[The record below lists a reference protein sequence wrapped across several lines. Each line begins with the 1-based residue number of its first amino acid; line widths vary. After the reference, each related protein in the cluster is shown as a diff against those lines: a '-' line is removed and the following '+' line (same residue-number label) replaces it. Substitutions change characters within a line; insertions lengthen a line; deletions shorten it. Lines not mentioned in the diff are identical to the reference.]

1 MSPKAFRNLEHVCPN
16 YEHFCPNYEH
26 LRPNFEYL
34 RQNYEHL
41 SLKITNIYVKTTNR
55 ISSKP
60 HIRNLEMRSVFGYN
74 KMLIWPLMKGQ

>member
-26 LRPNFEYL
+26 LCPNFEYL

-41 SLKITNIYVKTTNR
+41 SIQITNINVKTTNR
-55 ISSKP
+55 ILSKP
-60 HIRNLEMRSVFGYN
+60 HIRNLEMGSVFGYN
-74 KMLIWPLMKGQ
+74 KMLIWPPMKEQ